1 MHYGLRVA
9 EWAVALVW
17 TLDMQCVRSGDCR
30 EAGVK
35 CKYSKWRVVKNRE
48 SAVAETGSELASERQ

>member
-1 MHYGLRVA
+1 MDGGVGIY
-9 EWAVALVW
+9 
-17 TLDMQCVRSGDCR
+17 MQCGVRSGDS